1 MIRTLRSP
9 NLPPLRLAL
18 QPCLNKIRLDEI
30 SSNVQI
36 KPNLISL
43 DEKEKKYGLSV
54 SLTQRTKSSN
64 AF

>member
-1 MIRTLRSP
+1 MISTLRSP
-9 NLPPLRLAL
+9 NLPPLCPAL
-18 QPCLNKIRLDEI
+18 QPCPNKIRLDEL
-30 SSNVQI
+30 SSNVSI
-36 KPNLISL
+36 KPNQISL